1 MSTIL
6 KFSDAFTLGI
16 HAAVLLAANPE
27 DPLPVEKIAKT
38 IKVSANHLSK
48 VMQRLAKAGMVRS
61 IRGPKGGFVL
71 ERKPDDIRLMEIYE
85 AIEGEYPEGRCLFR
99 HPVCGGKKCAF
110 GGWVQNLNDEVKNF
124 FKNRKLIDMVQ
135 EGDSMSRK

>member
-16 HAAVLLAANPE
+16 HAAVLLAANPDE
-27 DPLPVEKIAKT
+27 PLPVEKIAGT

-48 VMQRLAKAGMVRS
+48 VMQRLARAGMVRS

-71 ERKPDDIRLMEIYE
+71 ERHPEAIRLMEIYE

-99 HPVCGGKKCAF
+99 HPVCGGKACAF

-124 FKNRKLIDMVQ
+124 FNNRTLKDMIQ
-135 EGDSMSRK
+135 EGDKIQ